1 LRQTYSVILS
11 PISAPKYTGTGTINP
26 LASIEAMKMLFEH
39 IGLVDQSAKI
49 TTAIKAVL
57 AEGKVKTRDMG
68 GTASTSEVCDR
79 IGDKLS

>member
-1 LRQTYSVILS
+1 
-11 PISAPKYTGTGTINP
+11 
-26 LASIEAMKMLFEH
+26 MKMLFEH

-68 GTASTSEVCDR
+68 GTASTSEVGDR